1 MTNWRIV
8 EYPSHMRPVMH
19 RVGSVWVARDIFMEG
34 PIPPVVAKATG
45 GAVQAIFLQNV
56 LEFQEGAAALT
67 IDVLVRPS
75 PLIVVAN
82 DEMFAPEVISKPIP
96 TTWCANLR
104 L

>member
-1 MTNWRIV
+1 MTMWRIV

-19 RVGSVWVARDIFMEG
+19 RVGSVWIARELCMEG
-34 PIPPVVAKATG
+34 PILPVVEKASG

-56 LEFQEGAAALT
+56 LEFQEDAATLT

-82 DEMFAPEVISKPIP
+82 DEMFTPEVISKLIP
-96 TTWCANLR
+96 TTCCVNPR